1 MTGSRSRKDLAVS
14 HSQSAGSLNWHR
26 CALGPC
32 FWESKHWQFVLN
44 MPWKHAEGIARSNLP
59 ALSLAATVQNMR
71 VVQRNLVYVVGLA
84 LDLCHEDTLKGA
96 DYFGQFGRIVKVCQ
110 LFTAAC
116 AAPRC
121 SLLVSEACLAQ
132 ISVSRA
138 GPYGTATNTK
148 NGPSGSAYVTYR
160 LSDDARKCIAAVHGA
175 AWEGARA
182 VATDA
187 TAACSLRQ
195 SAKACSALQ
204 GSRSRPATG
213 PPSTAMPT

>member
-14 HSQSAGSLNWHR
+14 LSHSVSRDHQLALRCRCTVWSSERWQTVSSRAWSTPKESAVI
-26 CALGPC
+26 CVP
-32 FWESKHWQFVLN
+32 Q
-44 MPWKHAEGIARSNLP
+44 I
-59 ALSLAATVQNMR
+59 ALSLAGAVQNMR

-110 LFTAAC
+110 LFTAAN
-116 AAPRC
+116 AATC
-121 SLLVSEACLAQ
+121 WLLHGSEAFIVQ

-182 VATDA
+182 SDA
-187 TAACSLRQ
+187 DAAP
-195 SAKACSALQ
+195 AL
-204 GSRSRPATG
+204 GSNP
-213 PPSTAMPT
+213 